1 MRKPIWLALL
11 LFGLAACGGSS
22 GTTTGAPSTTTAAAV
37 PTTSATAAP
46 TTVAATEGALAGLA
60 FEVHQEPG

>member
-1 MRKPIWLALL
+1 MKKTIGLALL
-11 LFGLAACGGSS
+11 IFGLAACGGSS
-22 GTTTGAPSTTTAAAV
+22 DATTSAPSAPAAAA

-46 TTVAATEGALAGLA
+46 TTVAPTEGALAGLA